1 LGINLEAAT
10 KTGRWRLR
18 LPAVALTLQILAVLL
33 LVAVVGVTVHQLLRT
48 RETLLDV
55 TANEMARLDMV
66 FAEQTGRAV
75 ETVDL
80 LLRNAVEAI
89 PPADLATPA
98 TDALLARRIEGVRQ
112 VLQIDIVDADGR
124 VIASSRQQLV
134 GQPLP
139 PQGQVLLQYHR
150 THDTADLQISE
161 PLRTEDG
168 RWTALMTR
176 RISAADGS
184 FAGITAAAL
193 NLAYFEDFYKSVELD
208 QNGAIVLHRRDGTV
222 LARYPHVDAVEG
234 ASFARLP
241 PFAEV
246 LSHAMAG
253 TVIMDSPI
261 DGSRRVLAIR
271 ALRAFPLAV
280 NISVDEGR
288 VLANWRRQT
297 WIFTAAALTAS
308 LAVGWLLL
316 LLAKRSRQVEA
327 LLRESQAAHQATEQA
342 NVRLTEQIEER
353 TRAEAALRQAQRIE
367 AVGQLTGGVAHDFN
381 NLLTVVLGNIELLSR
396 SPSLHRDALARLAT
410 MRAAAERGATLT
422 AQLLAFARRQ
432 PLVPRDVD
440 IKALLAE
447 MTDLLKSAL
456 GSRVRIA
463 LDIAD
468 EVWSV
473 LVDPTQLELVILNL
487 AINARDAMPRG
498 GVVTI
503 SAANRHLG
511 PVAAPLGG
519 VGEDPPPGD
528 YVAIEVSDTGTGMA
542 PGVLAK
548 VFEPF
553 FTTKGPGAGSG
564 LGLSQVFGVARQSGG
579 GVRIESTPGVG
590 TRVTVLVP
598 RGSADLMATPRPQ
611 IDMARAGSTGAIV
624 LVVDDDQAVRDTTA
638 EIVRD
643 LGYDVHEAANGAA
656 ALALLVEG
664 LRIDVLLTDV
674 AMPEMSGPELA
685 RQALALRPGLPIVF
699 ISGYA
704 DPDAIAGEARLQP
717 LVLKP
722 FRPRELAAQLAQAI
736 ASVRA
741 ETPDVSLAGQLG

>member
-1 LGINLEAAT
+1 M
-10 KTGRWRLR
+10 GRWRLR
-18 LPAVALTLQILAVLL
+18 LPAVARSLQILAVLL
-33 LVAVVGVTVHQLLRT
+33 LVAVVGVTVHQLVRT
-48 RETLLDV
+48 RETLLDG

-80 LLRNAVEAI
+80 LLRNAIETI
-89 PPADLATPA
+89 PPTDRAAPA
-98 TDALLARRIEGVRQ
+98 TSALLARRIDGVRQ
-112 VLQIDIVDADGR
+112 VLHIDIVDADGR
-124 VIASSRQQLV
+124 LIASSSRQLV
-134 GQPLP
+134 GQDLP
-139 PQGQVLLQYHR
+139 PQGQTLLRYHR

-176 RISAADGS
+176 RISAPDGG

-193 NLAYFEDFYKSVELD
+193 NLAYFEDFYRSVELD

-222 LARYPHVDAVEG
+222 LARYPHVDDAEG
-234 ASFARLP
+234 ASFANLP

-288 VLANWRRQT
+288 VLADWRRQT

-327 LLRESQAAHQATEQA
+327 LLRESQAANQAAEQA
-342 NVRLTEQIEER
+342 NVRLTEQMEER
-353 TRAEAALRQAQRIE
+353 ARAEAALRQAQRIE

-396 SPSLHRDALARLAT
+396 SPALGRDALGRLAI

-440 IKALLAE
+440 IETLLAD
-447 MTDLLKSAL
+447 MTNLLQSAL
-456 GSRVRIA
+456 GSRVRIV
-463 LDIAD
+463 LDIAND
-468 EVWSV
+468 VWPA

-487 AINARDAMPRG
+487 AINARDAMPSG
-498 GVVTI
+498 GVVTV
-503 SAANRHLG
+503 SAANCHRG
-511 PVAAPLGG
+511 PAAPPFLGA
-519 VGEDPPPGD
+519 GEDPPEGD
-528 YVAIEVSDTGTGMA
+528 YVAIGVSDTGTGM
-542 PGVLAK
+542 PPEVLAK

-579 GVRIESTPGVG
+579 GVRIDSTPGIG

-598 RGSADLMATPRPQ
+598 RGTADSTAIPRPPT
-611 IDMARAGSTGAIV
+611 DMARARSKGATV
-624 LVVDDDQAVRDTTA
+624 LVVDDDQPVRDTTA
-638 EIVRD
+638 EIVRG

-656 ALALLVEG
+656 ALAMLADG
-664 LRIDVLLTDV
+664 LPIDVLLTDV
-674 AMPEMSGPELA
+674 AMPEMSGPDLA
-685 RQALALRPGLPIVF
+685 RQVLLLRPGLPIVF

-704 DPDAIAGEARLQP
+704 DPDSIAGEARLQR

-722 FRPRELAAQLAQAI
+722 FRPRELAAQLAQAL
-736 ASVRA
+736 ASVPSP
-741 ETPDVSLAGQLG
+741 ETPNVSVADQVG